1 MTPRLGFDRS
11 QSSRN
16 FRALGFALRFLGNV
30 WDVQGVVGLFGDS
43 VNLWGFGV
51 SDMPRVPGLS
61 SSLGLEVFKVRG
73 FEVLHG
79 LARALYEGW
88 RLRLGL

>member
-16 FRALGFALRFLGNV
+16 FSALGFALRFLGNV

-43 VNLWGFGV
+43 VNLWVFGV

-61 SSLGLEVFKVRG
+61 SSLGLEVKVRG

-79 LARALYEGW
+79 LARALYVGW
-88 RLRLGL
+88 RLSLGL